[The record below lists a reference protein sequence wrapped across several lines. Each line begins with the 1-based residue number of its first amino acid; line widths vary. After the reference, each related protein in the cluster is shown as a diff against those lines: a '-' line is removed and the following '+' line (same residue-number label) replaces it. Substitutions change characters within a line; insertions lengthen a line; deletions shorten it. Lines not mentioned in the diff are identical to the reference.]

1 MDAGEKGCFKFADD
15 AYTPTWQEA
24 QDYCNGLGSDVWL
37 AEVNDKE
44 THELLSQS
52 GKALNSNLDFWLG
65 AISSDKGEV
74 R

>member
-1 MDAGEKGCFKFADD
+1 MDAGEKGCFKFVDD

-44 THELLSQS
+44 THELLSQA

-65 AISSDKGEV
+65 AVSSDKGEV
-74 R
+74 S